1 MLLDLTS
8 DYMRFINTATLQSK
22 REKLNEMYTTLQTC
36 GVSKQKSSVKSVF
49 LVSFV
54 PLLEI
59 VLASDF
65 DDKKL
70 EKLMP

>member
-1 MLLDLTS
+1 
-8 DYMRFINTATLQSK
+8 
-22 REKLNEMYTTLQTC
+22 MYTTLQTC
-36 GVSKQKSSVKSVF
+36 GVSKNKASVKSVF

-59 VLASDF
+59 ILASDF